1 MLTNLKIEGS
11 SGFALHQ
18 CIAAV
23 RRGGVVSVPGIYAGP
38 IHGFLFGDAFDKG
51 LTLKMGQTHVH
62 KFLPQLLEFIE
73 NGDLSPEVIIT
84 HRMNLS
90 DAAEGYR
97 IFDKREQ
104 DCRKIILTL

>member
-1 MLTNLKIEGS
+1 M
-11 SGFALHQ
+11 ALPYISVLWPWRCGQ
-18 CIAAV
+18 CT
-23 RRGGVVSVPGIYAGP
+23 RGLCTDP

-51 LTLKMGQTHVH
+51 LTFKITQTHVH
-62 KFLPQLLEFIE
+62 KFLPQLLEFIV

-84 HRMNLS
+84 HRMNLA

-104 DCRKIILTL
+104 DCRKIILPP